1 MDNITTKLANK
12 NGLSEERYIE
22 LVRARAREKYP
33 NEADEISLLR
43 KEIAMLRGVVETLS
57 GKKLPVTKFVAYNAD
72 IENIKAAAKAETIES
87 KK

>member
-43 KEIAMLRGVVETLS
+43 KEIFMLRGVIEALS